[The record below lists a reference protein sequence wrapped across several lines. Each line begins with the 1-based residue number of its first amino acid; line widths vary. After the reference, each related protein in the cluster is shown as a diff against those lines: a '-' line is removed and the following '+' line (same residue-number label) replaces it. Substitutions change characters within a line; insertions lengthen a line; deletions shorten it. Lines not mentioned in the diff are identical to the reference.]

1 MINLVR
7 PLGHSDFSEDVNRGL
22 SAVGA
27 AAQRA
32 DLRVASMGLL
42 QQTCTP
48 QRHGESAA
56 LPASKST
63 PSSTPTATVPRVNP
77 SFTGDLNL
85 GHVLATAGID
95 PAEVVVIRHTYTTDG
110 LRNESDL
117 TPEKLLAYTR
127 AQGAGPNHKLGKVP
141 RRLWLC
147 FMADG
152 KRRSRFLVAYENH
165 GEVLAERSGNLRFF
179 DLHPSEALASL
190 TNRLVVE
197 WSKDAVNW
205 AKAGESASSFPVVEI
220 ADPEVVAFPG
230 YDNVLLSH
238 GELQTMVED
247 SRYAAWRTALGSVQG
262 IYLIAD
268 TQDGKLYVGKA
279 DGGERILGRWSQY
292 AKDAH
297 GGNLALK
304 ELAIDP
310 SHRQHLQFSI
320 LRAFGPSVPMAE
332 VDAAEAHFKR
342 ALLTRTFGLN
352 RN

>member
-1 MINLVR
+1 M
-7 PLGHSDFSEDVNRGL
+7 S
-22 SAVGA
+22 SAS
-27 AAQRA
+27 
-32 DLRVASMGLL
+32 L
-42 QQTCTP
+42 
-48 QRHGESAA
+48 
-56 LPASKST
+56 
-63 PSSTPTATVPRVNP
+63 
-77 SFTGDLNL
+77 TGDLNF
-85 GHVLATAGID
+85 GHVLEAAGLD
-95 PAEVVVIRHTYTTDG
+95 PAEVVVIRHTYTADG

-141 RRLWLC
+141 RRIWLC

-165 GEVLAERSGNLRFF
+165 GEVLEERTEALRFF
-179 DLHPSEALASL
+179 DLRSSPALASL

-205 AKAGESASSFPVVEI
+205 AKTGESASAFPVVEI

-230 YDNVLLSH
+230 YDRVLLSYS
-238 GELQTMVED
+238 ELQTMVDD
-247 SRYAAWRTALGSVQG
+247 SRYAAWQTALGSVQG
-262 IYLIAD
+262 IYVIAD
-268 TQDGKLYVGKA
+268 TLDGKLYVGKA
-279 DGGERILGRWSQY
+279 DGGERILGRWRQY

-304 ELAIDP
+304 ELAVDP

-320 LRAFGPSVPMAE
+320 LRVFGPSVPTAE
-332 VDAAEAHFKR
+332 VDEAESHYKR
-342 ALLTRTFGLN
+342 AMLTRQFGLN